1 MLKQHKGHGFNR
13 PVVPFAVK
21 RGSNT
26 AQVLGR
32 LEDISFQGRNL
43 GTAFSVWRRAL
54 EDKATIF
61 FGLAGALTPAGLRKV
76 IVHMIENRYID
87 VIVSTG
93 ANLFH
98 DLHQSLGG
106 VYFKCSPTHDD
117 VALRNARMDRIYDV
131 VGSDLEFIEVD
142 QAVAEFAGGLERRPT
157 TTREFFYHLGA
168 HIAKQAKEDG
178 VVTAAARC
186 GVPIYVPALGDS
198 SFGIAMASWC
208 KKDENGY
215 GFQFDILK
223 DVEETARIA
232 GVSKTTGIVML
243 GGGTPKNF
251 IQQTW
256 VTAEYLNYPNNGHK
270 YCVQVTADAPHWGGL
285 SGCTFDESTSWGK
298 INFEARKVAVYADA
312 TIALPL
318 LVNGLADIKAEKLRK
333 AKPAFTLG
341 DKDLKIQMVP
351 AAQPAPKKENAAKV
365 P

>member
-13 PVVPFAVK
+13 PVIPYTVK
-21 RGSNT
+21 RNQNA
-26 AQVLGR
+26 AQILGR

-43 GTAFSVWRRAL
+43 GTAFSVWKRAL
-54 EDKATIF
+54 EDKAGIF
-61 FGLAGALTPAGLRKV
+61 FGLAGALTPAGLRRV

-106 VYFKCSPTHDD
+106 MYFKCSPNHDD

-142 QAVAEFAGGLERRPT
+142 QAVADFANGLERRPYS
-157 TTREFFYHLGA
+157 TREFFYLLGQ
-168 HIAKQAKEDG
+168 HFSKQAKEDG

-186 GVPIYVPALGDS
+186 GVPIYVPAIGDS

-208 KKDENGY
+208 KKDENGS
-215 GFQFDILK
+215 GFQFDVLR

-232 GVSKTTGIVML
+232 GTCKTTGIVML

-256 VTAEYLNYPNNGHK
+256 VTAEYLNIPNNGHK

-285 SGCTFDESTSWGK
+285 SGCTFEESTSWGK
-298 INFEARKVAVYADA
+298 INFEARKVAVYTDA

-318 LVNGLADIKAEKLRK
+318 LVNGLADVKAEKLRK
-333 AKPAFTLG
+333 ARPAFTLAERE
-341 DKDLKIQMVP
+341 LKISMVAASKP
-351 AAQPAPKKENAAKV
+351 AKKETGAKV
-365 P
+365 S